1 MEAVSAFSCWHRCA
15 RHNTEYILTHESI
28 LVPLYF
34 SLVDG
39 KYRVPIRSVLLTWV
53 LCALLALLNIG
64 SGTYIALGAIN
75 SLSSLASYFSYSII
89 LCVTLHTRLTTGLQT
104 SEWSMGRI
112 GLYVNAFA
120 LVYTL
125 YAMIWLPFPTTLP
138 VDASNMNYCGP
149 VFGAVMIGA
158 LGAWFVWGSRHW
170 PGPNKDIVE
179 IVLRLASSI

>member
-1 MEAVSAFSCWHRCA
+1 MEAVSAFSRWHRCA
-15 RHNTEYILTHESI
+15 CHNTEYKLTHESI

-39 KYRVPIRSVLLTWV
+39 RYRVPIRSVLLTWV

-64 SGTYIALGAIN
+64 SGTYIALGAIV

-104 SEWSMGRI
+104 SEWSMGRS

-138 VDASNMNYCGP
+138 VGASNMNYWP

-158 LGAWFVWGSRHW
+158 LVAWFVWGRRHW

-179 IVLRLASSI
+179 IVLRLASSV